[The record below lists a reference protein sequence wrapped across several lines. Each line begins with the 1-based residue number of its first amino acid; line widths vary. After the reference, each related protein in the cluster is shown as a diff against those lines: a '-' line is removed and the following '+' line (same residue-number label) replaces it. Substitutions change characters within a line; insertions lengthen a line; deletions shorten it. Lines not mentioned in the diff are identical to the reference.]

1 MVANPL
7 YSSDEDGS
15 SSDDDGIIVVS
26 DKPVPRHAAAAADD
40 VIDISSSDSESPVE
54 GEHCPKTKVL
64 SSSAAPPRRR
74 TVAAASSTGP
84 KRTKQRSFYVEDFG
98 SDEDESSLSDS
109 SVEVLLEDNGLC
121 WNVTESKVAELR
133 LA

>member
-26 DKPVPRHAAAAADD
+26 DKPVPRNAADD

-109 SVEVLLEDNGLC
+109 SVEVLLEDNGLSL
-121 WNVTESKVAELR
+121 NVTESKVAELR

>member
-26 DKPVPRHAAAAADD
+26 DKPVPRHAAADDD

-109 SVEVLLEDNGLC
+109 SVEVLLEDNGLSL
-121 WNVTESKVAELR
+121 NVTESKVAELR

>member
-26 DKPVPRHAAAAADD
+26 DKPVPRHAADD